1 MILNKINSLYIN
13 LPIDKKIIKRKAF
26 FETRYL
32 FWIIEPIKIKLMVI
46 RIIIVQVTISSPAP
60 YVTGS
65 LRMSSFTSNI
75 SEENQLNLFAT
86 QPQHQY

>member
-1 MILNKINSLYIN
+1 
-13 LPIDKKIIKRKAF
+13 
-26 FETRYL
+26 
-32 FWIIEPIKIKLMVI
+32 MVI

-86 QPQHQY
+86 QPQHLY

>member
-1 MILNKINSLYIN
+1 
-13 LPIDKKIIKRKAF
+13 
-26 FETRYL
+26 
-32 FWIIEPIKIKLMVI
+32 MVI
-46 RIIIVQVTISSPAP
+46 RIIIVQVTVPRPAP

-65 LRMSSFTSNI
+65 LRMSSFTSYI